1 VLCTEWNEFRTLDLE
16 RVKQSLRQPVLL
28 DCRNIYERER
38 MVALG
43 FQYDCFGR

>member
-1 VLCTEWNEFRTLDLE
+1 
-16 RVKQSLRQPVLL
+16 VLL

-43 FQYDCFGR
+43 FRYDCFGR